1 MEDLSACLRPTP
13 LLDSDHPSIV
23 EHARRVTEGA
33 GGPREQAV
41 ALYLAVRDGLRYDP
55 YSLDLGENGLRASN
69 VLASGRG
76 WCVAKAGVLAAG
88 ARALGIPARL
98 AFADVRNHL
107 ATPRLLELMGTDV
120 FYYHGCTELFLEGKW
135 VKATP
140 AFNLAMCQRFG
151 VLPLEFDGRE
161 NSVFHPFDRS
171 GRQHMEYIRDRGFR
185 EDMPLDEL
193 RDAMTTH
200 YSSMTSSA
208 SGTSVPAGDFEEETR
223 KVQGE
228 AARG

>member
-1 MEDLSACLRPTP
+1 MEDLSSCLRPTA

-23 EHARRVTEGA
+23 EFAARTTDGA
-33 GGPREQAV
+33 GDAREQAI

-55 YSLDLGENGLRASN
+55 YSLDLSEDGMRASN

-88 ARALGIPARL
+88 ARSLGIPARL

-107 ATPRLLELMGTDV
+107 ATPRLLEQMGTDI
-120 FYYHGCTELFLEGKW
+120 FHYHGCTELFLDGKW

-161 NSVFHPFDRS
+161 NSVFHPFERS
-171 GRQHMEYIRDRGFR
+171 GRQHMEYILDRGSR
-185 EDMPLDEL
+185 DDMPLEEL
-193 RDAMTTH
+193 REAMTRL
-200 YSSMTSSA
+200 YSRMT
-208 SGTSVPAGDFEEETR
+208 TKPEGDFDEES
-223 KVQGE
+223 KQG
-228 AARG
+228 